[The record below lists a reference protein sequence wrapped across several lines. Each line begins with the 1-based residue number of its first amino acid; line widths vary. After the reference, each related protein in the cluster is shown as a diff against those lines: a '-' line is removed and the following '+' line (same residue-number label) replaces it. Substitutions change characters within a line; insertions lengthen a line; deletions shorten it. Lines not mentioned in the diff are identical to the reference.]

1 MSKPI
6 VTPAFFVAAAL
17 MLSACDKPAPTEPA
31 QPAASTDVATPEPA
45 APATQ
50 TPETPAAPPAAD
62 AAPAFVGKV
71 WQVKESSAVEPGTHY
86 SFLADGTLV
95 IDAKSGTPGYGK
107 WTYENGALTMI
118 EEGVSYPTD
127 ILKLDDTIFQIRSHN
142 PGEPVTITL
151 VPATGVPLPAA
162 TPAQ

>member
-1 MSKPI
+1 MNSASMNKSI
-6 VTPAFFVAAAL
+6 VTTAVIVAL
-17 MLSACDKPAPTEPA
+17 GSLTACNKPAPVEPA
-31 QPAASTDVATPEPA
+31 QPAATATPEPA
-45 APATQ
+45 APAAPA
-50 TPETPAAPPAAD
+50 PETPAPATE
-62 AAPAFVGKV
+62 APAFVGKV
-71 WQVKESSAVEPGTHY
+71 WQVKASSSVAPGTHY

-95 IDAKSGTPGYGK
+95 IEAEGGTPGYGK

-127 ILKLDDTIFQIRSHN
+127 ILKLDATTFEIRSHN

-151 VPATGVPLPAA
+151 VPAENAPLPPG

>member
-1 MSKPI
+1 MNKSIITSAVI
-6 VTPAFFVAAAL
+6 VAL
-17 MLSACDKPAPTEPA
+17 ASVTTGCNKPAPVEPA
-31 QPAASTDVATPEPA
+31 QPVATATPESAAPA
-45 APATQ
+45 APAPEAPA
-50 TPETPAAPPAAD
+50 PETPPPAT